1 MSGGYFEYSNFHLN
15 TIAEEIKE
23 LIENN
28 NNTELDSW
36 GSPIG
41 RQYSRKVINK
51 FKKAVRVLRI
61 ASIYAHRIDYLVSGD
76 DGEKSFL
83 ERLEEE
89 LVGYENV
96 DKNPIFPDKNEPCIC
111 GSTKRYYDEGL
122 HLAVCPN
129 CYRMY
134 RLYMDF

>member
-41 RQYSRKVINK
+41 RNYSKEVIEK
-51 FKKAVRVLRI
+51 FKEAVKILQF
-61 ASIYAHRIDYLVSGD
+61 ASIYAYRIDYLVSGD
-76 DGEKSFL
+76 DGEESFL
-83 ERLEEE
+83 KRLEKE
-89 LVGYENV
+89 LLECSQ
-96 DKNPIFPDKNEPCIC
+96 DD
-111 GSTKRYYDEGL
+111 
-122 HLAVCPN
+122 LATELSE
-129 CYRMY
+129 RS
-134 RLYMDF
+134 